1 MSKFE
6 IIIEIHKDGESRA
19 VSTTILH
26 ADALD
31 PVLLAKIMREM
42 AQTLHHDLV
51 GQGWIYP
58 RTDAGQIIRPPA
70 DWFQPDQVLEVGEM

>member
-6 IIIEIHKDGESRA
+6 IIIEIRKDGEARHVA
-19 VSTTILH
+19 TEII
-26 ADALD
+26 ANALD
-31 PVLLAKIMREM
+31 PVLLADNMREM